1 MPSSKIIHTKT
12 GRQSATPHPD
22 DLDFG
27 ELAINYNDGL
37 LFYKNNSEKISILA
51 SNRLLSE
58 TSTHIGSEDNPHKV
72 TQAQVGL
79 EKVDNTPDIEKPIS
93 NDTAAALG
101 TKVSKITLDNEFYN
115 KVATNRE
122 INNKFTAIGIINA
135 DSNSVLPEG
144 NLSYS
149 AGTNTFTFTKTTLPT
164 LSDLGGLAIDSVK
177 LSVPLAQSRE
187 GKGTLSYNGLGVFTY
202 DQPTISGLGGFAKS
216 EIKLEQRQGN
226 VNNDGTLSYDNG
238 IFTYDKPTIGGL
250 TDGNIRV
257 VDDVLEVEGYAKLSD
272 LSSSESNSDIVVDG
286 LDDRITTN
294 KNNIESNDEDIT
306 ALDVRITTNKNN
318 IESNDGD
325 IDDLR
330 EQIES
335 NDDDIAALKT
345 ATGGA
350 AEQLE
355 GLATIQNALS
365 DLSDNKADQSDLTIH
380 TSDTDNPHKVS
391 VEQLNLDK
399 VDNTSDTNKPIS
411 TDTQAALDLKLNI
424 SDLPDSSQTE
434 INLSALTNA
443 VEDKADQSDL
453 TIHITANNPHGIS
466 KSTLNLDKVDNISD
480 ANKPISIATQA
491 ALDLKLDAADSILD
505 GIGTNTQSIN
515 NLQSIVN
522 TNRVSGNENANKL
535 VLAGSPSSGENHAE
549 IQLIA
554 DDSEYV
560 NERNNAYYKAEKHK
574 FTSTGTLTIL
584 ELQSDGTVKSPRN
597 TIARIEA
604 AGDKAVA
611 TKEYVDSKVNGDL
624 VARTYVD
631 DQVRA
636 VDNSLSQLGFNM
648 SLVAPGG
655 SYIAA
660 QRYTIPTRSDGS
672 AFAYNWTS
680 GATYSSGGWSNGL
693 ISNGGFIF
701 NSTGSARAQAVNSN
715 GGAFAMVNNISQYK
729 SMTINVGY
737 QFIRNTDD
745 GSSFYMQYSIKD
757 TNNVFDVTPGGSIVT
772 LSKAENVGGG
782 WAGSQDQ
789 PTGWGVVHT
798 NNSSVVV
805 PPNSKIFF
813 KFTAQINGGSN
824 QYEGVGLRGFSITS
838 PTWS

>member
-79 EKVDNTPDIEKPIS
+79 GKVDNTPDIEKPIS

-135 DSNSVLPEG
+135 DSSSLLPEG

-226 VNNDGTLSYDNG
+226 VNNDGILSYDNG

-286 LDDRITTN
+286 LDERITTN
-294 KNNIESNDEDIT
+294 KNNIESNDGDIA

-330 EQIES
+330 AQIES

-350 AEQLE
+350 ADQLE
-355 GLATIQNALS
+355 GLATINLALS
-365 DLSDNKADQSDLTIH
+365 DLYDNKADQSDLTIH
-380 TSDTDNPHKVS
+380 TSDTDNPHQVS

-399 VDNTSDTNKPIS
+399 VDNISDADKPISDDTQAALDAKLDFGEGKERLGAHDSLLNAVQSNISNQQVEIDGLPTKLYVDAHIESEDNPHKVTQAQVGLDKVNNISDADKPIS

-434 INLSALTNA
+434 INLSALTAA
-443 VEDKADQSDL
+443 VATKAPQSDL
-453 TIHITANNPHGIS
+453 TIHTSNESNPHKVS
-466 KSTLNLDKVDNISD
+466 VAQLNLEKVNNTSD
-480 ANKPISIATQA
+480 ADKPISDDTQA
-491 ALDLKLDAADSILD
+491 ALDLKLDADDSILD
-505 GIGTNTQSIN
+505 DINTNTQSLVSLQNQITSNDNDITALQDKDTAQDITIN
-515 NLQSIVN
+515 NKV
-522 TNRVSGNENANKL
+522 TNLGAVTG
-535 VLAGSPSSGENHAE
+535 
-549 IQLIA
+549 IQQLTQA
-554 DDSEYV
+554 
-560 NERNNAYYKAEKHK
+560 AY
-574 FTSTGTLTIL
+574 
-584 ELQSDGTVKSPRN
+584 
-597 TIARIEA
+597 
-604 AGDKAVA
+604 
-611 TKEYVDSKVNGDL
+611 
-624 VARTYVD
+624 
-631 DQVRA
+631 
-636 VDNSLSQLGFNM
+636 NSLTPDAST
-648 SLVAPGG
+648 V
-655 SYIAA
+655 YI
-660 QRYTIPTRSDGS
+660 I
-672 AFAYNWTS
+672 
-680 GATYSSGGWSNGL
+680 
-693 ISNGGFIF
+693 
-701 NSTGSARAQAVNSN
+701 
-715 GGAFAMVNNISQYK
+715 
-729 SMTINVGY
+729 VG
-737 QFIRNTDD
+737 
-745 GSSFYMQYSIKD
+745 
-757 TNNVFDVTPGGSIVT
+757 
-772 LSKAENVGGG
+772 
-782 WAGSQDQ
+782 
-789 PTGWGVVHT
+789 
-798 NNSSVVV
+798 
-805 PPNSKIFF
+805 
-813 KFTAQINGGSN
+813 
-824 QYEGVGLRGFSITS
+824 
-838 PTWS
+838 